1 MTRRR
6 TVERWTCAL
15 VFAIALVG
23 GREARADRYEA
34 SVSLRPEGGF
44 ARVDD
49 TGARAPVVVG
59 GGGVS
64 AGLSW
69 GARNWLDVGGELA
82 ALTLAEARYEGAT
95 VDVSGYSQMGELSR
109 TTRLAQLRGAAT
121 LRLGVGWVP
130 TVRVVAGAGVR
141 QRSAASLAMG
151 PSIVVPDGEEAE
163 LTFDA
168 VVGVRLGLDH
178 RLTRR
183 WSVGLSAGA
192 TACIGIGAPSMQI
205 LDGGV
210 SLAYTWYP
218 LW

>member
-1 MTRRR
+1 MTPRRALQR
-6 TVERWTCAL
+6 CVCAL
-15 VFAIALVG
+15 VLTFATIG

-34 SVSLRPEGGF
+34 TVSVRPEGGL

-49 TGARAPVVVG
+49 SGARAPVVVG
-59 GGGVS
+59 GGGASVDV
-64 AGLSW
+64 SW

-141 QRSAASLAMG
+141 QRSAARLAMG
-151 PSIVVPDGEEAE
+151 SSIVVPDGEGAE
-163 LTFDA
+163 LAFDA

-183 WSVGLSAGA
+183 WSIGLSAGA
-192 TACIGIGAPSMQI
+192 TVCIGIAAPSMQI